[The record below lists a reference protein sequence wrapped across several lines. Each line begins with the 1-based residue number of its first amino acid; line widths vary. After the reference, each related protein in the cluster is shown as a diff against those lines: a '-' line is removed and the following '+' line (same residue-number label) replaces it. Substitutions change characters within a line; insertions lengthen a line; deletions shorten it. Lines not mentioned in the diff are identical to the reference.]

1 MARHLLGFHA
11 DSEGMATS
19 TPGHASLAR
28 GCQCEV
34 RSTFPLIF
42 TKAIFQHICGD
53 TSFSGW
59 LNAVSQVLP
68 TAAGSYIVAVNTL
81 LLSPSPLKICEHAGL
96 GCAVEDVVPIV
107 LPTGADGVY

>member
-28 GCQCEV
+28 GCQCEHMLHH
-34 RSTFPLIF
+34 T
-42 TKAIFQHICGD
+42 
-53 TSFSGW
+53 
-59 LNAVSQVLP
+59 VLP
-68 TAAGSYIVAVNTL
+68 TAAGSYIVAVNAL

-96 GCAVEDVVPIV
+96 GCVRQS
-107 LPTGADGVY
+107 LPRMVGSRGCGSDRFTHWG

>member
-28 GCQCEV
+28 
-34 RSTFPLIF
+34 
-42 TKAIFQHICGD
+42 
-53 TSFSGW
+53 
-59 LNAVSQVLP
+59 VLP
-68 TAAGSYIVAVNTL
+68 TAAGSYIVAVNAL

-96 GCAVEDVVPIV
+96 GCVRQS
-107 LPTGADGVY
+107 LPRMVGSRGCGSDRFTHWG